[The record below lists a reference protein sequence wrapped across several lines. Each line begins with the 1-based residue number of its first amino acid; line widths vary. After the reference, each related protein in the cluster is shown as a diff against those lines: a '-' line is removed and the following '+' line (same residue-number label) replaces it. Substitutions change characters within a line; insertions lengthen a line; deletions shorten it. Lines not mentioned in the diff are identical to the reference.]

1 MNKKD
6 IEKEISKFVD
16 EIDTPYDLK
25 EIEDKLDLKD
35 NSYTLVKKEKKNPMI
50 KHLMISLS
58 AFSLGILV
66 LVLVL
71 LIPKGNNNENGNG
84 VINSNSTTTI
94 NSETTTAISETTT
107 AISDEPITIITVG
120 DSTVSTNT
128 KTHTTG
134 APTLMPTTT
143 FSDPFESYF
152 SEDINYIKRSE
163 KLELN
168 CEILFAQ
175 YYNEEESEYIL
186 VIFSKDYI
194 LDYSFDISN
203 TITNEIY
210 YSGKLDFVTTSN
222 GFYSEVSTKEYN
234 NNIKIQASYLSYDT
248 YIVLEDA

>member
-35 NSYTLVKKEKKNPMI
+35 NSYTLVKKEKKNPII

-66 LVLVL
+66 LVLVI

-84 VINSNSTTTI
+84 VITSNSTTTI
-94 NSETTTAISETTT
+94 NSETTTAISDETTT
-107 AISDEPITIITVG
+107 IITAG

-134 APTLMPTTT
+134 AVAPTLMPTTT

-152 SEDINYIKRSE
+152 PIDINYIIRSE

-175 YYNEEESEYIL
+175 YYNEEKSEYIL

-194 LDYSFDISN
+194 ADYNFDISN
-203 TITNEIY
+203 TVTNEIY
-210 YSGKLDFVTTSN
+210 YSGQLDFVMTSN
-222 GFYSEVSTKEYN
+222 GFYSEISTKEYN
-234 NNIKIQASYLSYDT
+234 NNIKIQASYLSDDD

>member
-16 EIDTPYDLK
+16 EIETPYDLK

-35 NSYTLVKKEKKNPMI
+35 NSYTLVKKEKKNPII
-50 KHLMISLS
+50 KHLIISLS

-66 LVLVL
+66 LVLVI

-84 VINSNSTTTI
+84 VINSTSTTTI

-107 AISDEPITIITVG
+107 IITAD

-152 SEDINYIKRSE
+152 SIDTNYIIRSE

-194 LDYSFDISN
+194 VDYNFDISN

-210 YSGKLDFVTTSN
+210 YSGQLDFVMTSN

>member
-50 KHLMISLS
+50 KHLIISLS

-66 LVLVL
+66 LVLVI

-84 VINSNSTTTI
+84 VINSTSTTTI

-107 AISDEPITIITVG
+107 IITAG

-152 SEDINYIKRSE
+152 PDDINYIKRSE

-175 YYNEEESEYIL
+175 YYNEEKSEYIL

-194 LDYSFDISN
+194 VDYSFDISN

-210 YSGKLDFVTTSN
+210 NSGQLDFVTTSN

-234 NNIKIQASYLSYDT
+234 NNIKIQASYLSDDT

>member
-16 EIDTPYDLK
+16 EIETPYDLK

-50 KHLMISLS
+50 KHLIISLS

-71 LIPKGNNNENGNG
+71 VILIPKGNNNENGNG
-84 VINSNSTTTI
+84 VINSTSTTTI
-94 NSETTTAISETTT
+94 NSETTTTISETTT
-107 AISDEPITIITVG
+107 IITAG

-152 SEDINYIKRSE
+152 SIDINYIKRSE

-175 YYNEEESEYIL
+175 YYNEEKSEYIL

-194 LDYSFDISN
+194 VDYSFDISN

-210 YSGKLDFVTTSN
+210 YSGQLDFVMTSN

>member
-35 NSYTLVKKEKKNPMI
+35 NSYTLVKKEKKNPII
-50 KHLMISLS
+50 KHLIISLS

-66 LVLVL
+66 LVLVI

-84 VINSNSTTTI
+84 VINSTSTTTI

-107 AISDEPITIITVG
+107 IITAD

-152 SEDINYIKRSE
+152 SIDTNYIIRSE

-194 LDYSFDISN
+194 VDYNFDISN

-210 YSGKLDFVTTSN
+210 YSGQLDFVMTSN
-222 GFYSEVSTKEYN
+222 GYYSEVSTKEYN

>member
-35 NSYTLVKKEKKNPMI
+35 NSYTLVKNEKKNPMI

-71 LIPKGNNNENGNG
+71 LIPKGNNNDENGNG
-84 VINSNSTTTI
+84 VIISNSTTTI
-94 NSETTTAISETTT
+94 NNETTT
-107 AISDEPITIITVG
+107 AISDETTTIITAD
-120 DSTVSTNT
+120 DSTVSSNT
-128 KTHTTG
+128 KTHTTAG
-134 APTLMPTTT
+134 PTLMPTTT
-143 FSDPFESYF
+143 FSNPFESYF
-152 SEDINYIKRSE
+152 QEDINYFIRSE

-194 LDYSFDISN
+194 VDYSFDISN

-210 YSGKLDFVTTSN
+210 YSGQLDFVMTSN

>member
-35 NSYTLVKKEKKNPMI
+35 NSYTLVKKEKKNPII
-50 KHLMISLS
+50 KHLIISLS

-66 LVLVL
+66 LVLVI

-84 VINSNSTTTI
+84 VINSTSTTTI

-107 AISDEPITIITVG
+107 IITAD

-152 SEDINYIKRSE
+152 SIDTNYIIRSE

-175 YYNEEESEYIL
+175 YYNEEKSEYIL

-194 LDYSFDISN
+194 VDYSFDISN

-210 YSGKLDFVTTSN
+210 YSGQLDFVMTSN

>member
-35 NSYTLVKKEKKNPMI
+35 NSYTLVKKEKKNPII
-50 KHLMISLS
+50 KHLIISLS

-71 LIPKGNNNENGNG
+71 VILIPKGNNNENVDG
-84 VINSNSTTTI
+84 VINSTSTTTI

-107 AISDEPITIITVG
+107 IITAGV
-120 DSTVSTNT
+120 STVSTNT

-152 SEDINYIKRSE
+152 QEDINYIIRSE

-194 LDYSFDISN
+194 VDYSFDISN

-210 YSGKLDFVTTSN
+210 YSGQLDFVTTSN

-234 NNIKIQASYLSYDT
+234 NNIKIQASYLSDDT

>member
-35 NSYTLVKKEKKNPMI
+35 NSYTLVKKEKKNPII
-50 KHLMISLS
+50 KHLIISLS

-66 LVLVL
+66 LVLVI

-84 VINSNSTTTI
+84 VINSTSTTTI

-107 AISDEPITIITVG
+107 IITAD

-152 SEDINYIKRSE
+152 SIDTNYIIRSE

-194 LDYSFDISN
+194 VDYNFDISN

-210 YSGKLDFVTTSN
+210 YSGQLDFVMTSN

>member
-16 EIDTPYDLK
+16 EIETPYDLK

-35 NSYTLVKKEKKNPMI
+35 NSYTLVKKEKKNPII
-50 KHLMISLS
+50 KHLIISLS

-66 LVLVL
+66 LVLVI

-84 VINSNSTTTI
+84 VINSTSTTTI

-107 AISDEPITIITVG
+107 IITAG

-152 SEDINYIKRSE
+152 PIDTNYIIRSE

-194 LDYSFDISN
+194 VDYSFDISN

-210 YSGKLDFVTTSN
+210 YSGQLDFVMTSN

>member
-50 KHLMISLS
+50 KHLIISLS

-66 LVLVL
+66 LVLVI

-84 VINSNSTTTI
+84 VINSTSTTTI
-94 NSETTTAISETTT
+94 NSETTTTISETTT
-107 AISDEPITIITVG
+107 IITAG

-152 SEDINYIKRSE
+152 SIDINYIKRSE

-175 YYNEEESEYIL
+175 YYNEEKSEYIL

-194 LDYSFDISN
+194 VDYSFDISN

-210 YSGKLDFVTTSN
+210 YSGQLDFVMTSN

>member
-16 EIDTPYDLK
+16 EIETPYDLK

-50 KHLMISLS
+50 KHLIISLS

-66 LVLVL
+66 LVLVI

-84 VINSNSTTTI
+84 VINSTSTTTI

-107 AISDEPITIITVG
+107 IITAGV
-120 DSTVSTNT
+120 STVSTNT

-152 SEDINYIKRSE
+152 SIDINYIKRSE

-175 YYNEEESEYIL
+175 YYNEEKSEYIL

-194 LDYSFDISN
+194 VDYSFDISN

-210 YSGKLDFVTTSN
+210 YSGQLDFVMTSN
-222 GFYSEVSTKEYN
+222 GYYSEVSTKEYN

>member
-35 NSYTLVKKEKKNPMI
+35 NSYTLVKKEKKNPII
-50 KHLMISLS
+50 KHLIISLS

-66 LVLVL
+66 LVLVI

-84 VINSNSTTTI
+84 VINSTSTTTI

-107 AISDEPITIITVG
+107 IITAD

-152 SEDINYIKRSE
+152 SIDTNYIIRSE

-194 LDYSFDISN
+194 VDYSFDISN

-210 YSGKLDFVTTSN
+210 YSGQLDFVMTSN

>member
-16 EIDTPYDLK
+16 EIETPYDLK

-66 LVLVL
+66 LVLVI

-84 VINSNSTTTI
+84 VINSTSTTTI
-94 NSETTTAISETTT
+94 DSETTTT
-107 AISDEPITIITVG
+107 AISDETTTIITAGV
-120 DSTVSTNT
+120 STVSTNT

-134 APTLMPTTT
+134 AVAPTLMPTTT

-152 SEDINYIKRSE
+152 SNYIIRSE

-175 YYNEEESEYIL
+175 YYNEEESEYVL

-194 LDYSFDISN
+194 VDYNFNISN
-203 TITNEIY
+203 TITNEMY
-210 YSGKLDFVTTSN
+210 YSGKLDFVMTSN

-234 NNIKIQASYLSYDT
+234 NNIKIQTSYLSYDT

>member
-66 LVLVL
+66 LVLVI

-84 VINSNSTTTI
+84 VINSTSTTTI

-107 AISDEPITIITVG
+107 IITAG

-152 SEDINYIKRSE
+152 SIDTNYIIRSE

-194 LDYSFDISN
+194 VDYSFDISN

-210 YSGKLDFVTTSN
+210 YSGQLDFVTSN
-222 GFYSEVSTKEYN
+222 GYYSEVSTKEYS

>member
-35 NSYTLVKKEKKNPMI
+35 NSYTLVKKEKKNPII
-50 KHLMISLS
+50 KHLIISLS

-66 LVLVL
+66 LVLVI

-84 VINSNSTTTI
+84 VINSTSTTTI
-94 NSETTTAISETTT
+94 NSETTTTISETTT
-107 AISDEPITIITVG
+107 IITAG

-152 SEDINYIKRSE
+152 SIDTNYIIRSE

-175 YYNEEESEYIL
+175 YYNEEKSKYIL

-194 LDYSFDISN
+194 VDYNFDISN

-210 YSGKLDFVTTSN
+210 YSGQLDFVMTSN
-222 GFYSEVSTKEYN
+222 GYYSEVSTKEYN

>member
-35 NSYTLVKKEKKNPMI
+35 NSYTLVKKEKKNPII

-66 LVLVL
+66 LVLVI

-84 VINSNSTTTI
+84 VITSNSTTTI
-94 NSETTTAISETTT
+94 NSETTTAISDETTT
-107 AISDEPITIITVG
+107 IITAG
-120 DSTVSTNT
+120 DSTVLSNT
-128 KTHTTG
+128 KTHTTAG
-134 APTLMPTTT
+134 PTLMPTST
-143 FSDPFESYF
+143 FSNPFESYF
-152 SEDINYIKRSE
+152 QEDKIYFIRSE

-194 LDYSFDISN
+194 VDYSFDISN

-210 YSGKLDFVTTSN
+210 YSGQLDFVMTSN
-222 GFYSEVSTKEYN
+222 GYYSEVSTKEYN

>member
-66 LVLVL
+66 LVLVI

-84 VINSNSTTTI
+84 VINSTSTTTI
-94 NSETTTAISETTT
+94 NSETTTAISDETTT
-107 AISDEPITIITVG
+107 IITAGV
-120 DSTVSTNT
+120 STVSTNT

-152 SEDINYIKRSE
+152 QEDINYIIRSE

-194 LDYSFDISN
+194 VDYSFDISN